1 MGSQWRLGSLRL
13 CSNSGPTSRLS
24 KNSMRTWSMPLELW
38 SRRLPALSTNELPL
52 LLGMSDRPAGDGLLA
67 LMASANWRISRVR
80 KSTRWGWSWII
91 LLWPRRPWLDFW
103 LASAGCRAKHPNYF
117 DSALLDSSQ
126 WVSAGIGE
134 WRGLLCFL
142 ALCWDNVEKY
152 CHLYFCWCLQPWQG
166 QSATAWVVH
175 GILAVASSG
184 RSNLM
189 MGRRLASTQRRRL
202 PFTSKILV
210 TWSWL
215 KTRSPHSW
223 KRWMPVPRLLAKMRS
238 PTIASRKNLV
248 KMALS
253 WSRTKPFLPFLHWN
267 VVELYVHLGF

>member
-91 LLWPRRPWLDFW
+91 LLWPWRPWLDFW

-175 GILAVASSG
+175 GIWPWQVQGDQTWWWDGDWLQPREGGCLSPQRFWWPDHDWKQGHHTLGSG
-184 RSNLM
+184 ECPCPGFWPSCGL
-189 MGRRLASTQRRRL
+189 L
-202 PFTSKILV
+202 P
-210 TWSWL
+210 
-215 KTRSPHSW
+215 
-223 KRWMPVPRLLAKMRS
+223 
-238 PTIASRKNLV
+238 
-248 KMALS
+248 
-253 WSRTKPFLPFLHWN
+253 
-267 VVELYVHLGF
+267 